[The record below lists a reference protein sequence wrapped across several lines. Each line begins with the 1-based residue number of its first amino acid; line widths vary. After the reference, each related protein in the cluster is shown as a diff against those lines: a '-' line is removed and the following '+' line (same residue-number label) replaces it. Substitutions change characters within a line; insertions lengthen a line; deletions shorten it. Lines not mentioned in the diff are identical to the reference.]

1 MNAAPD
7 LFTGE
12 VVRFLTARSDA
23 RGLNH
28 NSGPNRMDDTLSA
41 LLKELEQFGHENDAR
56 AKDHSQKMLNITP
69 DTGQFLLLLIR
80 ALKAKRVLEIGTSNG
95 YSTLWL
101 AHAVQPLGG
110 SVTTLEISSD
120 KADMARTNFA
130 RAGLQAR
137 IDLKVLDAGEFLKR
151 QANEVFDFIFLD
163 SDREA
168 YLAWWHDLHRV
179 LVPGGL
185 LVSDNAVS
193 HAHEMA
199 DFIRAVQQM
208 HGYMTSLVPVGN
220 GELVVLKEA

>member
-1 MNAAPD
+1 MN
-7 LFTGE
+7 
-12 VVRFLTARSDA
+12 
-23 RGLNH
+23 
-28 NSGPNRMDDTLSA
+28 DTLSA

-56 AKDHSQKMLNITP
+56 AKDRSQKMLNITP

-101 AHAVQPLGG
+101 AYAVQPLGG
-110 SVTTLEISSD
+110 SVTTLESSPS
-120 KADMARTNFA
+120 KADMARANFA
-130 RAGLQAR
+130 RAGLQAW
-137 IDLKVLDAGEFLKR
+137 IDLKVLDAGKFI
-151 QANEVFDFIFLD
+151 QQQPNEVFDFVFLD

-168 YLAWWHDLHRV
+168 YLAWWRDLQRV

-193 HAHEMA
+193 HAHEMM
-199 DFIRAVQQM
+199 DFVRAVQQTR
-208 HGYMTSLVPVGN
+208 GYLNSLVPVGN

>member
-1 MNAAPD
+1 MN
-7 LFTGE
+7 
-12 VVRFLTARSDA
+12 
-23 RGLNH
+23 
-28 NSGPNRMDDTLSA
+28 DTLSA

-56 AKDHSQKMLNITP
+56 AKDRSQKMLNITP

-101 AHAVQPLGG
+101 AYAVQPLGG
-110 SVTTLEISSD
+110 SVTTLESSPY
-120 KADMARTNFA
+120 KADMARANFA
-130 RAGLQAR
+130 QAGLQAW
-137 IDLKVLDAGEFLKR
+137 IDLKVLDAGKFI
-151 QANEVFDFIFLD
+151 QQQPNEVFDFVFLD

-168 YLAWWHDLHRV
+168 YLAWWRDLQRV

-199 DFIRAVQQM
+199 DFVRVVQQT
-208 HGYMTSLVPVGN
+208 HGYLNSLVPVGN

>member
-1 MNAAPD
+1 MN
-7 LFTGE
+7 
-12 VVRFLTARSDA
+12 
-23 RGLNH
+23 
-28 NSGPNRMDDTLSA
+28 DTLSA

-56 AKDHSQKMLNITP
+56 AKDRSQKMLNITP

-101 AHAVQPLGG
+101 AHAVQPLDG
-110 SVTTLEISSD
+110 SVTTLESSPN
-120 KADMARTNFA
+120 KANMARTNFA
-130 RAGLQAR
+130 QAGLQAW
-137 IDLKVLDAGEFLKR
+137 IDLKVLDAGEFIR
-151 QANEVFDFIFLD
+151 QQPNAVFDFVFLD

-168 YLAWWHDLHRV
+168 YLAWWSDLQRV
-179 LVPGGL
+179 LIQGGL

-199 DFIRAVQQM
+199 DFVRAVQQT
-208 HGYMTSLVPVGN
+208 HGYLTSLVPVGN

>member
-1 MNAAPD
+1 MN
-7 LFTGE
+7 
-12 VVRFLTARSDA
+12 
-23 RGLNH
+23 
-28 NSGPNRMDDTLSA
+28 DTLSA
-41 LLKELEQFGHENDAR
+41 LVKGLEQFGHENDAH
-56 AKDHSQKMLNITP
+56 AKDRSQKMLNITP

-101 AHAVQPLGG
+101 AYAVQPLGG
-110 SVTTLEISSD
+110 SVTTLESSPY
-120 KADMARTNFA
+120 KADMARANFA
-130 RAGLQAR
+130 QAGLQAW
-137 IDLKVLDAGEFLKR
+137 IDLKVLDAGKFI
-151 QANEVFDFIFLD
+151 QQQPNEVFDFVFLD

-168 YLAWWHDLHRV
+168 YLAWWRDLQRV

-199 DFIRAVQQM
+199 DFVRVVQQT
-208 HGYMTSLVPVGN
+208 HGYLNSLVPVGN